1 MLDTLGAVLM
11 RITFFCILTPI
22 AFVMR
27 LFGYDPLKLQSNQAM
42 SQWSARNVTKFDRK
56 FFNKQG

>member
-1 MLDTLGAVLM
+1 MLDTLGTFLM
-11 RITFFCILTPI
+11 RMTFFCILTPI
-22 AFVMR
+22 SFVMR

>member
-1 MLDTLGAVLM
+1 MLDILGAVLM
-11 RITFFCILTPI
+11 RITFFCVLTPI
-22 AFVMR
+22 SFLMR
-27 LFGYDPLKLQSNQAM
+27 LFGYDALKLQSNQAM